1 MINEKELTN
10 FYKPIIDEAE
20 KYCFYVLNKRYDA
33 KIGLKLSRLLTYKG
47 EEYPYEYP
55 IPVISIKGLLNFEF
69 FVDKVV
75 VTARIKLYDFN
86 KLNLNLFKKYDTK
99 FFGYKEYNYFFC
111 DVFDDEDKINTAIN
125 KIKELDEK
133 ILGIQIY
140 LKKDNLENDLINIIK
155 LIKKDNLFYL
165 NEDDQL

>member
-10 FYKPIIDEAE
+10 FYKPLIDEAE
-20 KYCFYVLNKRYDA
+20 KYCFYLLNKRYDA

-47 EEYPYEYP
+47 EEHPYEYP

-75 VTARIKLYDFN
+75 VTARIKLANFD
-86 KLNLNLFKKYDTK
+86 KLNLDLFKKYDTK

-111 DVFDDEDKINTAIN
+111 DVFDDADKINTAIN
-125 KIKELDEK
+125 KLKELDEK

-140 LKKDNLENDLINIIK
+140 LKKDNLEYDLINIIK